1 MRILALSL
9 LWIAT
14 AAVGGTPTISDGG
27 ALRSII
33 SCPLEDGS
41 RITLMAKSH
50 GVDGDSLFV
59 QVRGKTEHAFLDMPD
74 TDFVGR
80 IVLSKCVDKTLVFAL
95 DYGSPYL
102 KGVAIRQNPKTHVE
116 ERIYFAEKSLPRW
129 LYVGRQ
135 EMLVIIPNEGYET
148 DKKYLVYRYL
158 AGKGQP
164 TESTPTD
171 RLPITKRNLIEVR

>member
-1 MRILALSL
+1 MKIFALNL
-9 LWIAT
+9 LWMAAT
-14 AAVGGTPTISDGG
+14 ALAAAPGASDAS

-33 SCPLEDGS
+33 SCPLVDGG

-59 QVRGKTEHAFLDMPD
+59 QSTGRIERAFLDMPNS
-74 TDFVGR
+74 DFVGH
-80 IVLSKCVDKTLVFAL
+80 IVLSKCVNNTLIFSL

-102 KGVAIRQNPKTHVE
+102 KGVAIRKNPRTHDE
-116 ERIYFAEKSLPRW
+116 EHIYFAEKSLPRW
-129 LYVGRQ
+129 LYSDHQ

-158 AGKGQP
+158 VGKGQP
-164 TESTPTD
+164 TESVPTN
-171 RLPITKRNLIEVR
+171 RLPVAKRKLVEIK